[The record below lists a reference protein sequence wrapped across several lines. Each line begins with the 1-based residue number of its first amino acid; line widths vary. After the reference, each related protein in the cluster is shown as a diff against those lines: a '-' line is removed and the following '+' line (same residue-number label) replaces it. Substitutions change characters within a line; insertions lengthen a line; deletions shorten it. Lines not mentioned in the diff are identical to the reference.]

1 MTFEE
6 WEDTR
11 VRAQDGFKEWLM
23 RDNFGYVPAGWQEVW
38 TYAPGIIVRL
48 DGDTYFTHI
57 ASDQRPATADLPFRQ
72 TASRVRCIAWFC
84 ERRETRRISMV
95 RYIIKSMRCLCSR
108 CGKAVPRWMDRCH
121 ACRK

>member
-57 ASDQRPATADLPFRQ
+57 GRSEYTG
-72 TASRVRCIAWFC
+72 SRGDV
-84 ERRETRRISMV
+84 ERRLWDDYAKHEV
-95 RYIIKSMRCLCSR
+95 
-108 CGKAVPRWMDRCH
+108 G
-121 ACRK
+121 